1 MENAKS
7 IISLLEQLRPFVES
21 VTTAKVRRNN
31 FFSPCLRASFSKAF
45 DFVDHAFK
53 QTDDD
58 LTYFQVAG
66 LRSICEDIIYLSFG
80 ATLSPPD
87 RETIIKGLMY
97 LEVNKRINQ
106 QVDFFGK
113 FRPFQPVLNQGI
125 PTKVLE
131 KTKDEMRGVWQA
143 NGWRNIS
150 RGRSP
155 ATREIA
161 DKVDPG
167 VLGIVYDYIF
177 RLTSSLV
184 HFNPQVLLRTGWGDI
199 ENTMTFST
207 RHMGPYFMALSQV
220 YGIFLFC
227 LYFEYFGRFL
237 RPGAANRSLVAAL
250 RKDILMRS
258 RWPEMITF
266 EEMNVELPDTNPFEI
281 LGRLILSDQ
290 LSSGFL
296 ATARK

>member
-7 IISLLEQLRPFVES
+7 IISHLEQLRPFVES

-31 FFSPCLRASFSKAF
+31 YFSPCLRASFSKAF

-58 LTYFQVAG
+58 LAFFRVAA
-66 LRSICEDIIYLSFG
+66 LRSICEDIIYLSLG
-80 ATLSPPD
+80 ATLSPRD
-87 RETIIKGLMY
+87 RETIIKGLML
-97 LEVNKRINQ
+97 LEVHNRINQ
-106 QVDFFGK
+106 QVAFFRK
-113 FRPFQPVLNQGI
+113 FRPFQSVLNVGV
-125 PTKVLE
+125 PNEGLE
-131 KTKDEMRGVWQA
+131 KTNDELRAVWQA
-143 NGWRNIS
+143 NGWRNIK

-155 ATREIA
+155 TTREIA
-161 DKVDPG
+161 EKVDPG

-184 HFNPQVLLRTGWGDI
+184 HFSPQVLFRTGWGDVKG
-199 ENTMTFST
+199 TMTFST
-207 RHMGPYFMALSQV
+207 RNMNPYFVALSQV

-237 RPGAANRSLVAAL
+237 RPGTANQSLVAAL

-258 RWPEMITF
+258 RWPEMVTF

-281 LGRLILSDQ
+281 VGRLILSDQ

-296 ATARK
+296 STARK